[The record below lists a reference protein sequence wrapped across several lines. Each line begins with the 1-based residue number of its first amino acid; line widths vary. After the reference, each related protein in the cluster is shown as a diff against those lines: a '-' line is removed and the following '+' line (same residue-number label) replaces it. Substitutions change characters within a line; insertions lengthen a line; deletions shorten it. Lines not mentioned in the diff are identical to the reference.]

1 VNPAIGAPIAREEDL
16 LMAIEPCTDLR
27 DFFRRQLT
35 TAFTRRRLDARP
47 ETRDYIAGVLVDC
60 GHHPPPLS
68 EPLVVSLSEALSSA
82 APARLPLLLR
92 TGDAALCLAGLFAPH
107 VERTQGSLALYV
119 HVGSLAYQHAA
130 EATRQSEGEVPA
142 AALVELGNGFPRF
155 VDALQE
161 VAESSALGAVTRDLV
176 RLYDRM
182 KCAGSERAA
191 EELARRGVF
200 PAPGTTV
207 PC

>member
-1 VNPAIGAPIAREEDL
+1 
-16 LMAIEPCTDLR
+16 MAIEPCTDLR

-60 GHHPPPLS
+60 GHQPPALS
-68 EPLVVSLSEALSSA
+68 QPLVVSLSEALSTA

-107 VERTQGSLALYV
+107 VERTQGSLELYV
-119 HVGSLAYQHAA
+119 HVGTVAFQRAA
-130 EATRQSEGEVPA
+130 DDARGADGEAPA
-142 AALVELGNGFPRF
+142 AALVELGGGFPRF

-161 VAESSALGAVTRDLV
+161 VAESSALGSVTRDLV

-182 KCAGSERAA
+182 KTAGSERAA
-191 EELARRGVF
+191 EEMARRGVF
-200 PAPGTTV
+200 PAPGTSV

>member
-1 VNPAIGAPIAREEDL
+1 
-16 LMAIEPCTDLR
+16 MAIEPCTDLR

-60 GHHPPPLS
+60 GLHPPPLS
-68 EPLVVSLSEALSSA
+68 APLVVSLSEALSSA
-82 APARLPLLLR
+82 APARLPMLLR

-107 VERTQGSLALYV
+107 VERTQGSLELYV
-119 HVGSLAYQHAA
+119 RVGSLAYQHAA
-130 EATRQSEGEVPA
+130 EASRTSEDEAPPT
-142 AALVELGNGFPRF
+142 ALVELGSGFPRF

-161 VAESSALGAVTRDLV
+161 VAEASALGAVTRDVV

-182 KCAGSERAA
+182 KTAGSERAA

-200 PAPGTTV
+200 SAPGTTV